1 MVTTTEAHMD
11 LALTAPAH
19 MDLAL
24 TAPGHTDP
32 VPIAPAHII
41 AHTAV
46 LDHTTI
52 TTLTKADL

>member
-1 MVTTTEAHMD
+1 MVTTTE
-11 LALTAPAH
+11 AH